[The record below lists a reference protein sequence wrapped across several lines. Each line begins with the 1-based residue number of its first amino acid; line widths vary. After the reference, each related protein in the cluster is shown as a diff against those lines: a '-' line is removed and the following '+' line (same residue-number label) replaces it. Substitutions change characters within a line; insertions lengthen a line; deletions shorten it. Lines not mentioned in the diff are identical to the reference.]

1 MLKNYFKKLFNWEPN
16 GSLKIIFPDNTD
28 YVIGSFNSNL
38 TIKLN
43 NYRIIW
49 NYFTSGP
56 NAFGDC
62 YVNGDIECSDLTEFF
77 IFYLRNKE
85 KFDKK

>member
-28 YVIGSFNSNL
+28 YVIGSINSDL

-43 NYRIIW
+43 NYRIVW

-62 YVNGDIECSDLTEFF
+62 YVNGDIECSDPVSYTHLTLPT
-77 IFYLRNKE
+77 ILLV
-85 KFDKK
+85 